1 MDKLKIIRP
10 NGEEEIAELTTDKSL
25 VGNNYLKLDIG
36 GVPHYAKVGDVI
48 ETHAYTFNGVDGKK
62 YYIKKEIKAEENEES
77 IEITDS
83 YQFNVADG
91 ITVIKISDNVKDRY
105 IKVSSGMSITVE
117 FVWLHVGVDYRWKII
132 NDEDDITVWGTTTLR
147 NKYMKISWS
156 GEINKHETD
165 ADLTD

>member
-25 VGNNYLKLDIG
+25 VGNNYLKLDIS

-105 IKVSSGMSITVE
+105 IKVSSGMSISVE
-117 FVWLHVGVDYRWKII
+117 FVWLHVGGDYRWKII
-132 NDEDDITVWGTTTLR
+132 NDEDDITVWGTTNLR

>member
-10 NGEEEIAELTTDKSL
+10 NGEEEIAELTTDKSK
-25 VGNNYLKLDIG
+25 VGDNYLKINID
-36 GVPHYAKVGDVI
+36 GVPHYAKVGDVVD
-48 ETHAYTFNGVDGKK
+48 THMYTFSGVDGKK

-105 IKVSSGMSITVE
+105 IKVSSGMSISVE